1 MKACKILLLVIA
13 LLIAGCQNQVTEE
26 KKTDTETI
34 TSTLS
39 EWDTYTNLD
48 SLMTSY
54 QIATSS
60 NVRSTLAKERI
71 YLIDDNNP
79 WDTAL
84 VNIRVRE
91 GYFVCIYD
99 NDFTLYTHR
108 LSNGKEGLDFMVKNN
123 PGALTKETNDSFEYY
138 YSDDGTTQDYLWIQD
153 GAYLL
158 ELNVPTSIEFNI
170 NEVLPALKYQS
181 LRLSIY

>member
-84 VNIRVRE
+84 V
-91 GYFVCIYD
+91 IYEFAKVTLHVYMIMILLYIHI
-99 NDFTLYTHR
+99 DFP
-108 LSNGKEGLDFMVKNN
+108 MVK
-123 PGALTKETNDSFEYY
+123 KD
-138 YSDDGTTQDYLWIQD
+138 
-153 GAYLL
+153 
-158 ELNVPTSIEFNI
+158 
-170 NEVLPALKYQS
+170 
-181 LRLSIY
+181 